1 MEAED
6 RPFPF
11 DVMST
16 QYTRRDVLKGALVA
30 GAGVSL
36 ASLLAACGSSTT
48 SSSASASSAPK
59 KGGSLRVGI
68 VGGSANEHLD
78 GQLATTEPEIAI
90 TFQLYDALLGWDQNY
105 KLVNLLAEE
114 VTPNADAT
122 VWTVKLRQGVVF
134 HDGTPMT
141 ADDVVYSYKRIID
154 PKNPKMGATQLSALK
169 ASGIQKIDASTVQF
183 TPQLAE
189 LGLRRGHGRV
199 RQHHRAGRLQPEG
212 PDRHRSLQADRV
224 SRRAADRLCGQH
236 QLLGRGPERRQ
247 AHHHRVRRPDRRAS
261 TRSSAA
267 PSTRSPTCRARR
279 SRSSR
284 ARARRCSTPHTGAW
298 QPFTM
303 RIDVKPF
310 NDVRVR
316 QAFRLMIDRKAMISQ
331 AYDGYGWLG
340 NDMYAPFDPGTPTNL
355 PQREQD
361 LAQAKSLLKPAGYDN
376 NLTVTLTTSMRWAG
390 PPWRPPRSSP
400 SRPRA
405 PASRSRSTRSTRA
418 SSTATS
424 T

>member
-11 DVMST
+11 DVMNT

-105 KLVNLLAEE
+105 KLTNLLAEE

-134 HDGTPMT
+134 HDGAPMT

-169 ASGIQKIDASTVQF
+169 ASGIKKIDASTVQF
-183 TPQLAE
+183 NLELAE

-199 RQHHRAGRLQPEG
+199 RQHHRAGRFQPEG
-212 PDRHRSLQADRV
+212 PDRHGSLQAAEFLAG
-224 SRRAADRLCGQH
+224 SADRLCRQH
-236 QLLGRGPERRQ
+236 RLLGRGAARRQ
-247 AHHHRVRRPDRRAS
+247 ADDHRVRRPDG
-261 TRSSAA
+261 
-267 PSTRSPTCRARR
+267 AR
-279 SRSSR
+279 
-284 ARARRCSTPHTGAW
+284 
-298 QPFTM
+298 Q
-303 RIDVKPF
+303 
-310 NDVRVR
+310 
-316 QAFRLMIDRKAMISQ
+316 
-331 AYDGYGWLG
+331 
-340 NDMYAPFDPGTPTNL
+340 
-355 PQREQD
+355 
-361 LAQAKSLLKPAGYDN
+361 
-376 NLTVTLTTSMRWAG
+376 
-390 PPWRPPRSSP
+390 
-400 SRPRA
+400 RA
-405 PASRSRSTRSTRA
+405 PRRHRRRHLRPAELSGQGCPEPGP
-418 SSTATS
+418 
-424 T
+424 